1 MRAIV
6 VNTASGAVSEY
17 EDFYFDSV
25 TQGHIGGKPGLFAVG
40 GTTDDGQLIVAHAI
54 TPPLLQQNLQ
64 KKRLAAV
71 YVAAKAEGDMQI
83 HVHGQSMQWQYPLHI
98 RAGGMSRA
106 TPGRGICESYL
117 AVGISNPQGQAF
129 EIDSIAAEVVLSQ
142 RHI

>member
-1 MRAIV
+1 M
-6 VNTASGAVSEY
+6 
-17 EDFYFDSV
+17 
-25 TQGHIGGKPGLFAVG
+25 QGLFAVG
-40 GTTDDGQLIVAHAI
+40 GATDDGQLIVAHAI

-71 YVAAKAEGDMQI
+71 YVAAQAEGEMQV
-83 HVHGQSMQWQYPLHI
+83 HVHGQSNQWDYPMHI
-98 RAGGMSRA
+98 RVGGMSRA